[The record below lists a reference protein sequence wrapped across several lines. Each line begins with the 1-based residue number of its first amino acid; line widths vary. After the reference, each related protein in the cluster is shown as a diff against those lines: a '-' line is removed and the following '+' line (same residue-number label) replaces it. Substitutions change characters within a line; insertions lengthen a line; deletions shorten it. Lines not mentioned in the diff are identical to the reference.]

1 MQRRKV
7 NMWGGGLI
15 GFGIALA
22 IAGYFIFPT
31 GMLNIKIVD
40 LTVGD
45 VIRIVFGVIVI
56 IIFVIIGGNIGS
68 VMNEQKHLNNEK

>member
-1 MQRRKV
+1 M
-7 NMWGGGLI
+7 
-15 GFGIALA
+15 
-22 IAGYFIFPT
+22 
-31 GMLNIKIVD
+31 NIKIVE

-45 VIRIVFGVIVI
+45 VIRIAFGVIVI

>member
-1 MQRRKV
+1 
-7 NMWGGGLI
+7 MWGGGLI

-22 IAGYFIFPT
+22 LASYFIFPT
-31 GMLNIKIVD
+31 DMLNIKIVN

-45 VIRIVFGVIVI
+45 VIRIAFGVIVI
-56 IIFVIIGGNIGS
+56 IISIIIGGNIGS